1 MSKKKVLILDCG
13 CQIFGRGGNL
23 NHYYSDLAMKVL
35 QKLGHEVQITLVGG
49 LWEISEEGEKI
60 QGADAIIVQ
69 TPAWWMSPPWQ
80 FKKYQDE
87 VFIQPGIV
95 KNDGRHH
102 ADPSIGYGTGGT
114 LTEKK
119 YMLSSTWNAPKA
131 AFDRKDDFFGGVG
144 IDGVLLPVHKA
155 FQFLGMKPL
164 PSFMANDVDKNPTF
178 EEDRQ
183 RFKEHLK
190 KVFA

>member
-1 MSKKKVLILDCG
+1 MAPEELSPIRNIC
-13 CQIFGRGGNL
+13 
-23 NHYYSDLAMKVL
+23 
-35 QKLGHEVQITLVGG
+35 LV
-49 LWEISEEGEKI
+49 
-60 QGADAIIVQ
+60 
-69 TPAWWMSPPWQ
+69 
-80 FKKYQDE
+80 
-87 VFIQPGIV
+87 QPG
-95 KNDGRHH
+95 
-102 ADPSIGYGTGGT
+102 T
-114 LTEKK
+114 LLKPLLRGKMIFSEV
-119 YMLSSTWNAPKA
+119 S
-131 AFDRKDDFFGGVG
+131 G